1 MKNNVVQKLPI
12 ENDIKRKIKKESETR
27 RRQAKP
33 KPYYSHKK

>member
-12 ENDIKRKIKKESETR
+12 ENDIKRKIKESETR